1 MKPIRATQESA
12 NRYGFQNGLL
22 VAVCFLAIILL
33 IQSASALVN
42 TNPIPASKDPNH
54 ADRPE
59 IINSLKSHVA
69 YVCELQDARMSG
81 TIRYIGNISNAN
93 GTRTLDQIRDD
104 YLATASSI
112 PLLKTNDEIVKA
124 RDSLHTY
131 TAKFSDE
138 VKTQMVLYNGNSST
152 LLLYTRAA
160 VNGADAAILRSNGTL
175 WLADASARLDVFN
188 RDSMKRMLEIG
199 GLRNRS
205 IEVTKIQNLSEQ
217 IDAQRPALVQA
228 LTSRSVVNLKAAN
241 EKIRMLTKE
250 YRDAVAAARSAWEI
264 RAKRDAMMAMG

>member
-1 MKPIRATQESA
+1 MKQIRADQESA

-22 VAVCFLAIILL
+22 VAVCFLALLLL

-42 TNPIPASKDPNH
+42 ADTIPASKDPNH

-59 IINSLKSHVA
+59 IIDSLKSHVA

-93 GTRTLDQIRDD
+93 GTVALDQIRDD
-104 YLATASSI
+104 YLAAASSI
-112 PLLKTNDEIVKA
+112 PLLETNDEIVKA

-138 VKTQMVLYNGNSST
+138 VKTKMVRYNGNSDT

-160 VNGADAAILRSNGTL
+160 VNGADASILRSNGTL
-175 WLADASARLDVFN
+175 WLADPSARLDVFN
-188 RDSMKRMLEIG
+188 RDSMKRTQEIG
-199 GLRNRS
+199 NLGNRS
-205 IEVTKIQNLSEQ
+205 INVTKIQNLSEQ
-217 IDAQRPALVQA
+217 IDAQRPTLVQA
-228 LTSRSVVNLKAAN
+228 LTSRSAVNLKAAN
-241 EKIRMLTKE
+241 EKIRVLTKE
-250 YRDAVAAARSAWEI
+250 YRDTVEAARTAWEI